1 MSDFESSTT
10 CVPGCPGDVAA
21 CGVPAKVLEDL
32 ALKHLHPRG
41 AADVFWLAHEMR
53 LSLDVMR
60 EIVSSLI
67 GQGGVV
73 VPGTGDGATTEG
85 GEPLSPPAE
94 SGTTPSAASEKISL
108 TPSGRSRACEA
119 FAVSRYLGPAPVSLP
134 DYAEQCRKQRW
145 DGSGISQ
152 DDLLSALT
160 GVCLG
165 EATLS
170 DLQLALSTGGSV
182 LFSGQSGNG
191 KTLLAS
197 RLAQLI
203 EQSSEAVYVPYAIWV
218 DEGFLRVFEPS
229 VHRPLD
235 EVSPIESSDWSPT
248 TDTRWRRV
256 RRPVV
261 TVSAELTRES
271 FEIRSSGPGGSLLA
285 PFHVLANGGM
295 LVVDDLG
302 RQPGS
307 FTELMNRWLQP
318 LEQQTDTVVL
328 SSGRR
333 LNLPVDSWLV
343 FVAGEDAPPLPA
355 PVARR
360 VRCRVELLAPDR
372 DRFSTLLLEE
382 GRRRQMEVD
391 ESGVDAL
398 FEQCYNPHNP
408 PKCSDPHILLQS
420 VESICR
426 MQKETVRART
436 DLLLAAAL
444 RLRGGSSSRAA

>member
-1 MSDFESSTT
+1 MSDFELSSAS
-10 CVPGCPGDVAA
+10 VPGCPADLSA
-21 CGVPAKVLEDL
+21 CGVPANVLEDL
-32 ALKHLHPRG
+32 ALKHVHPRG
-41 AADVFWLAHEMR
+41 TVEVLWLAREMR
-53 LSLDVMR
+53 LSLPVMQ
-60 EIVSSLI
+60 EIVCSLL
-67 GQGGVV
+67 GQGSVA
-73 VPGTGDGATTEG
+73 VPGTGESEPIGSYSPSGAT
-85 GEPLSPPAE
+85 
-94 SGTTPSAASEKISL
+94 PSTASEAITL
-108 TPSGRSRACEA
+108 TPSGRGRACEA
-119 FAVSRYLGPAPVSLP
+119 FALSRYLGPAPVSLA

-152 DDLLSALT
+152 DDLLSALM
-160 GVCLG
+160 GVCLE

-170 DLQLALSTGGSV
+170 DLQLALATGGS
-182 LFSGQSGNG
+182 LLLSGQSGNG
-191 KTLLAS
+191 KTLLAN

-235 EVSPIESSDWSPT
+235 EVSPAESSEWSPV
-248 TDTRWRRV
+248 TDTRWRRI

-271 FEIRSSGPGGSLLA
+271 FEIRNSGPGRSLLA

-318 LEQQTDTVVL
+318 LEQQTDTL
-328 SSGRR
+328 TLPSQRR

-343 FVAGEDAPPLPA
+343 FVVGEDAPALPT

-360 VRCRVELLAPDR
+360 VRCRVHLLPPDR
-372 DRFSTLLLEE
+372 DRFSKLLFEE
-382 GRRRQMEVD
+382 GRRRQMDVE

-398 FEQCYNPHNP
+398 FEQCYDTQNP
-408 PKCSDPHILLQS
+408 PKCSDPSILLQS

-436 DLLLAAAL
+436 DLLLAAAQ
-444 RLRGGSSSRAA
+444 RLHGGRSSARAA

>member
-1 MSDFESSTT
+1 MSDFELSST
-10 CVPGCPGDVAA
+10 CVPSCPVDLSA
-21 CGVPAKVLEDL
+21 CGVPASVLEDL

-41 AADVFWLAHEMR
+41 SADEAWLAREMR
-53 LSLDVMR
+53 LSLSVLR
-60 EIVSSLI
+60 EIVGSLV
-67 GQGGVV
+67 GQGCVV
-73 VPGTGDGATTEG
+73 VSGALEGMPVGTDG
-85 GEPLSPPAE
+85 PLSPFHKVA
-94 SGTTPSAASEKISL
+94 TTGNISL
-108 TPSGRSRACEA
+108 TPGGRNRACEA
-119 FAVSRYLGPAPVSLP
+119 FAVSRYLGPAPVALL

-160 GVCLG
+160 GVCLD

-170 DLQLALSTGGSV
+170 DLQLALATGGS
-182 LFSGQSGNG
+182 LLLSGQSGNG

-203 EQSSEAVYVPYAIWV
+203 EQSSEAVYVPYAIWIE
-218 DEGFLRVFEPS
+218 EGFLRVFEPS

-235 EVSPIESSDWSPT
+235 EVSPTESNDWSPT
-248 TDTRWRRV
+248 TDTRWRRI

-261 TVSAELTRES
+261 TVSAELSRES
-271 FEIRSSGPGGSLLA
+271 FEIQNSGSGGSLVA

-307 FTELMNRWLQP
+307 YTELMNRWLQP
-318 LEQQTDTVVL
+318 LEQQADTL
-328 SSGRR
+328 ALPSGRR

-343 FVAGEDAPPLPA
+343 FVAGEDAPALPT

-360 VRCRVELLAPDR
+360 VRCRVHLPAPDR

-382 GRRRQMEVD
+382 GRRRQMEVE
-391 ESGVDAL
+391 ESGVDVL
-398 FEQCYNPHNP
+398 FEQCYNPQNP
-408 PKCSDPHILLQS
+408 PKCSDPQILLQA

-426 MQKETVRART
+426 MQKETVRARA

-444 RLRGGSSSRAA
+444 RLNGGSSSRAA